1 MMFHNLVELTL
12 EAFWWFT
19 KGFDTRDLKEAK
31 SLLKSLE
38 A

>member
-1 MMFHNLVELTL
+1 VAVDWL
-12 EAFWWFT
+12 EAHT

-31 SLLKSLE
+31 SLLEQLR